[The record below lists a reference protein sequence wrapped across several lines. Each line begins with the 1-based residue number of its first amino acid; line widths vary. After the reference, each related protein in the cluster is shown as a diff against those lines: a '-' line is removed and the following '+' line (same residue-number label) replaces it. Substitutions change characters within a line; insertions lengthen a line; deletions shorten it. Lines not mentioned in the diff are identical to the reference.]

1 MIGFSTVGLVEVG
14 LADTPSEVCVLD
26 GMTSIVLLD
35 ELQATPAKMIM
46 RERKIKLPRLPGFF
60 SIECLDE
67 GSENFELIRNNF
79 NHND

>member
-1 MIGFSTVGLVEVG
+1 MIGFSTVGLEEVG